1 MLEATRVD
9 RAEGVVFQSAEV
21 DHNGTLGCVYP
32 VSGLTSS
39 VLDVSQDVDSLTALL
54 PRRRRPSGRIHRI

>member
-32 VSGLTSS
+32 RLGI
-39 VLDVSQDVDSLTALL
+39 DLL
-54 PRRRRPSGRIHRI
+54 RPGCFPGR